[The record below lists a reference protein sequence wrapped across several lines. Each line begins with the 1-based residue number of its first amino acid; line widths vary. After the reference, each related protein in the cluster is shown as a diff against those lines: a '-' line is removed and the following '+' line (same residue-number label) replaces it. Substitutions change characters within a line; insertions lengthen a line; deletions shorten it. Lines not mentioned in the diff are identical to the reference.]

1 MLSLYWVYD
10 IPNWLFAILCIGVFV
25 AFGLLG
31 LTLTRR
37 FVRRVHREDHSHN
50 DVVGF
55 YLAAVTVFYGITLG
69 LVAVGTWTN
78 YSAVQD
84 RVDHEAQTL
93 ASLYRDLDGYP
104 DPYRTRMTGDL
115 KAYASEVIH
124 GSWPQ
129 QRQGIIPV
137 GTDAIITRLQRELLA
152 YKPADLGEQ
161 ALQAQAL
168 EGFSRL
174 SEARRS
180 RIDSIYMSLSP
191 ALWWMVIVGALTCI
205 VVTFFFDMRSPS
217 MHRWMTGLMGGL
229 LGLMIFLIAV
239 LDNPFRGKVSVEPES
254 MERVYQMLMK

>member
-1 MLSLYWVYD
+1 MVSLYWVYD
-10 IPNWLFAILCIGVFV
+10 IPNSLFALLCIGVFV

-31 LTLTRR
+31 LPLTRR
-37 FVRRVHREDHSHN
+37 FVRRVHLVDHSHN
-50 DVVGF
+50 EIVGF

-93 ASLYRDLDGYP
+93 ASLYRDVDGYP
-104 DPYRTRMTGDL
+104 EPYRTKMTGDL
-115 KAYASEVIH
+115 KSYANEVIYS
-124 GSWPQ
+124 SWPQ
-129 QRQGIIPV
+129 QRRGIIPF
-137 GTDAIITRLQRELLA
+137 GTDAIMTKIQRELFA

-161 ALQAQAL
+161 VLQAQAL
-168 EGFSRL
+168 ETFNRL
-174 SEARRS
+174 GEARRA
-180 RIDSIYMSLSP
+180 RIDSVYMSLSP
-191 ALWWMVIVGALTCI
+191 ALWWMVILGALTCI

-254 MERVYQMLMK
+254 MERVYAVVMK